1 MIQRKKFN
9 ISLLGESQ
17 VGKTS
22 IVKYLKSND
31 FSDEGILTAG
41 LDNYIDEAEFDGKK
55 YKFEIYDTAGQERFK
70 SISRSTIKI
79 SEGFMVIFSVNDRNS
94 FIKIGEW
101 IDSIKSEVQIST
113 KSIFLI
119 GNKIDMP
126 NREILNEETVE

>member
-1 MIQRKKFN
+1 MIQ
-9 ISLLGESQ
+9 Q
-17 VGKTS
+17 
-22 IVKYLKSND
+22 
-31 FSDEGILTAG
+31 
-41 LDNYIDEAEFDGKK
+41 
-55 YKFEIYDTAGQERFK
+55 GQERFK

-79 SEGFMVIFSVNDRNS
+79 SGGFIIIFSVNDRNS

-126 NREILNEETVE
+126 NREILNEETVEYAKNNHIKYFETSAKTGHGVKTVFDQLYQDIYNLQKELGLDKQNIDLRDRHNKKKSCC

>member
-1 MIQRKKFN
+1 
-9 ISLLGESQ
+9 
-17 VGKTS
+17 
-22 IVKYLKSND
+22 
-31 FSDEGILTAG
+31 
-41 LDNYIDEAEFDGKK
+41 
-55 YKFEIYDTAGQERFK
+55 
-70 SISRSTIKI
+70 
-79 SEGFMVIFSVNDRNS
+79 MVIFSVNDRNS